1 VALELLTD
9 ILIVFAIALIVGM
22 IFNRIKVPPLV
33 AFILTGVIVGP
44 YGLSI
49 ISEQEQVASLAEI
62 GIILL
67 LFTIGLEFSFKD
79 LWKIRLIAV
88 IGGALQVGLS
98 FTFFFG
104 LALLNGLPAN
114 EAILMGFLFSLS
126 STAVVL
132 KILHQRGEM
141 DSPHGSIALGILI
154 FGDWP
159 DLTSLLGSAIIIGAG
174 LFLWHQK
181 PS

>member
-49 ISEQEQVASLAEI
+49 ISDQEQVASLAEI

-79 LWKIRLIAV
+79 LWKMRLIAD
-88 IGGALQVGLS
+88 GFYFPEKLRS
-98 FTFFFG
+98 NFFYYRDFQFI
-104 LALLNGLPAN
+104 P
-114 EAILMGFLFSLS
+114 I
-126 STAVVL
+126 
-132 KILHQRGEM
+132 
-141 DSPHGSIALGILI
+141 SIR
-154 FGDWP
+154 
-159 DLTSLLGSAIIIGAG
+159 
-174 LFLWHQK
+174 HC
-181 PS
+181 